1 MSRIA
6 ALALNTFR
14 EAVRNKVLYILLMFA
29 LLLLALTYFFSQ
41 GALHEQLRVIRDVGL
56 VGIEVIGALIA
67 IFIGVN
73 LVYKE
78 LDRKTVFALIPKPI
92 HRWEFVLGKY
102 AGMLVTLAVL
112 MAIMAATLFLVLWLG
127 AYVFGGDND
136 NATVL
141 RAIVLVF
148 GEVAV
153 ITAVAVLFSSFSSPI
168 LSGAL
173 TLGIFVVGH
182 FTPELR
188 ELIAKVESAPLRVL
202 LRGAVRLFP
211 DLHLF
216 YVSGSMVGGQVV
228 SVHGSYIDWPYV
240 ALAGGYGALYGGCA
254 ILLAMVIFSR
264 RSSRCASSGRRA
276 ASGGRRRQRRATA
289 SSCIS
294 AAPRACTRR
303 AIPTADVPST
313 SWRRSVAT
321 MRRARCPR
329 GANCARQS
337 WRRARS
343 TRRIARSSTRRTR
356 TSPSSWPT
364 PKSPRARSTCAKKRA
379 RGTPRGSRKTK
390 RRRWRG
396 RWSRSWAWQR
406 GSAARLA
413 SSCAASATTIACARA
428 SRSRGRP
435 ASPSGWRSSS
445 SG

>member
-102 AGMLVTLAVL
+102 LGMLVTLAVL
-112 MAIMAATLFLVLWLG
+112 MAIMAVTLFAVLWLG
-127 AYVFGGDND
+127 AQVFGGDND
-136 NATVL
+136 NGTVL
-141 RAIVLVF
+141 RAILLVF

-188 ELIAKVESAPLRVL
+188 ELIAKVESTPLRVF

-228 SVHGSYIDWPYV
+228 SVHGSYIDWSYV
-240 ALAGGYGALYGGCA
+240 ALAGGYGALYGACA
-254 ILLAMVIFSR
+254 IVLAMLIFSR
-264 RSSRCASSGRRA
+264 R
-276 ASGGRRRQRRATA
+276 
-289 SSCIS
+289 
-294 AAPRACTRR
+294 
-303 AIPTADVPST
+303 DFV
-313 SWRRSVAT
+313 
-321 MRRARCPR
+321 
-329 GANCARQS
+329 
-337 WRRARS
+337 
-343 TRRIARSSTRRTR
+343 
-356 TSPSSWPT
+356 
-364 PKSPRARSTCAKKRA
+364 
-379 RGTPRGSRKTK
+379 
-390 RRRWRG
+390 
-396 RWSRSWAWQR
+396 
-406 GSAARLA
+406 
-413 SSCAASATTIACARA
+413 
-428 SRSRGRP
+428 
-435 ASPSGWRSSS
+435 
-445 SG
+445 